1 MEGIFT
7 RLFQFFHVG
16 GCSAG
21 LHYVCTVHGRKKHR
35 AASKQTS
42 TLVYLSWP
50 LGGPP
55 RMGAASAAYC
65 ALSAGS
71 KPIEEVPKVIPAW
84 QDGALHP
91 KYGTLVP
98 QHGFSPLV
106 SPVAL
111 TAPRRRRRGGM
122 REWDGRLVSPR
133 HRRKWPRPPHFLLA
147 ATLFAVLLLCLPL
160 SWHHANASAALA
172 PAPSLLAPPS
182 EGLRLAR
189 DLIVVACHAVYTAED
204 HGHAA
209 LQRETSW
216 FLEPFRAGCTL
227 H

>member
-1 MEGIFT
+1 MGIFFLAAGKLT
-7 RLFQFFHVG
+7 FFG
-16 GCSAG
+16 GGGITSKLARN
-21 LHYVCTVHGRKKHR
+21 LLQKHDRKTENR
-35 AASKQTS
+35 EQPQPSKD
-42 TLVYLSWP
+42 
-50 LGGPP
+50 GC
-55 RMGAASAAYC
+55 RCAASAAYC